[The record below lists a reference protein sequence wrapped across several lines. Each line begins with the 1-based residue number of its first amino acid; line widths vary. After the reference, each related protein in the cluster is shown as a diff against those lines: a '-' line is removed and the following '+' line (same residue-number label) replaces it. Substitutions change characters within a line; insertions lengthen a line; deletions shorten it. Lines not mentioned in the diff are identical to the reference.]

1 MGAEVEVKLSRM
13 RDPHIHRSSSGNV
26 ATLADLFLLVGT
38 EEPRVMPLLHHN
50 LRLLS
55 HKDLAK
61 KGEKYKCVSAASA
74 AAKQ

>member
-38 EEPRVMPLLHHN
+38 EEPRVVPLLHHN
-50 LRLLS
+50 ERDARTVVLLQLHARLPDCQQL
-55 HKDLAK
+55 
-61 KGEKYKCVSAASA
+61 V
-74 AAKQ
+74 